1 MGQLEIIERDEGPD
15 YLRVIVKEGLVVGG
29 QAIGKFADFIGLFMG
44 AIGARTP
51 SEHPENWP
59 LIARSGSITPWT
71 TRKLGELIG
80 LKS

>member
-1 MGQLEIIERDEGPD
+1 M
-15 YLRVIVKEGLVVGG
+15 VGG

-44 AIGARTP
+44 AMWHKDAIP
-51 SEHPENWP
+51 SIRQNWP
-59 LIARSGSITPWT
+59 LIARSGSIPPPWT

>member
-1 MGQLEIIERDEGPD
+1 MESDFGVKQPAGVPSG
-15 YLRVIVKEGLVVGG
+15 VIP
-29 QAIGKFADFIGLFMG
+29 LFMG
-44 AIGARTP
+44 AMWRKEAIP
-51 SEHPENWP
+51 SIRQDWP

>member
-1 MGQLEIIERDEGPD
+1 MGR
-15 YLRVIVKEGLVVGG
+15 

-44 AIGARTP
+44 AMGRKDAIPGIRQ
-51 SEHPENWP
+51 NWP

>member
-1 MGQLEIIERDEGPD
+1 M
-15 YLRVIVKEGLVVGG
+15 VGG

-44 AIGARTP
+44 AMWRKDSIPGIRL
-51 SEHPENWP
+51 NWP
-59 LIARSGSITPWT
+59 RITRSGSIYPWT

>member
-1 MGQLEIIERDEGPD
+1 M
-15 YLRVIVKEGLVVGG
+15 VGG
-29 QAIGKFADFIGLFMG
+29 QAIGKFADVIGLFMG
-44 AIGARTP
+44 AMGRKDAIPGIRQ
-51 SEHPENWP
+51 NWP